1 MEVIN
6 ATGRR
11 KTAIARVYLKPG
23 AGKITVNGRD
33 YVEYFRNELLQLKID
48 QPFVAINVAK
58 DTFDLHINVDGGGP
72 NGQAEAIR
80 LGISRAL
87 VELNEEYKP
96 ALRKEG
102 FLTRDSRIV
111 ERKKYG
117 HKKARKSFQFSK
129 R

>member
-48 QPFVAINVAK
+48 QPFVTISVSK

-87 VELNEEYKP
+87 VELNSEYKP

>member
-33 YVEYFRNELLQLKID
+33 YVDYFRNELLQLKID
-48 QPFVAINVAK
+48 QPFVAINVPK
-58 DTFDLHINVDGGGP
+58 DTFDLQINVDGGGP

-87 VELNEEYKP
+87 VEMNEEFKP